1 MMTRA
6 QEGTSPTPTPAP
18 APTIHEAEPA
28 PGPSGAVLF
37 GPEIDLDTAV
47 AQRQAGQDVV
57 VRGHDTDANRRLA
70 YRLEAVVGPPS
81 RPQAPERQAGPL
93 ALPHFHQQSRDPAGH
108 LFYETE
114 KRKARKRP

>member
-1 MMTRA
+1 MTTEA
-6 QEGTSPTPTPAP
+6 QEGTSPAPASSP
-18 APTIHEAEPA
+18 APTIHEAELA

-37 GPEIDLDTAV
+37 GPEIDFDTAV

-57 VRGHDTDANRRLA
+57 VRGNDTDSNRRIA
-70 YRLEAVVGPPS
+70 YRIEAVVGPPT
-81 RPQAPERQAGPL
+81 RPQPPERQAGPL
-93 ALPHFHQQSRDPAGH
+93 ALPHFHQQSRDPVGH